1 MSKTIYVVGST
12 SNLFSS
18 LLPSFL
24 QNKHKLFST
33 VRSESNPSRMIN
45 LETNGV
51 KFIQS
56 SDALEMLKN
65 TSSDEARVLW
75 LSTHDDPDTLSK
87 LAEVS
92 PTLAISSGAIM
103 DFYRGLEKEENLNAY
118 KKAKISVLRVPNVCA
133 LVPGFY
139 IEDVEVPDW
148 ASKGLHGETT
158 AKLFSKQGGTIDY
171 SKMYSVTPKSF
182 IVNVIDEWI
191 SNPQLFPVNV
201 PIIACSDRQ
210 YRRWELRQRVNSLE
224 GFQPF
229 SSVEEDAISK
239 APSDSNDVYSTFYH
253 VVNANGKR
261 MVVTD
266 DDVTAA
272 CTRATTFLK

>member
-1 MSKTIYVVGST
+1 MSKTIYIVGAT

-33 VRSESNPSRMIN
+33 VRLETSESRIMN
-45 LETNGV
+45 LEKNGV
-51 KFIQS
+51 QFIQPGA
-56 SDALEMLKN
+56 ALELLKN
-65 TSSDEARVLW
+65 TPSNDARVLW
-75 LSTHDDPDTLSK
+75 LSTHDDTETLSR
-87 LAEVS
+87 LSQVA

-118 KKAKISVLRVPNVCA
+118 KKAKLSVLRVSNVVA

-139 IEDVEVPDW
+139 LEDIAVPDW

-158 AKLFSKQGGTIDY
+158 AKLFSKQGGAIDY
-171 SKMYSVTPKSF
+171 SKMYSVTPKTF
-182 IVNVIDEWI
+182 IVNVINEWI
-191 SNPQLFPVNV
+191 ANPQSFPVNV
-201 PIIACSDRQ
+201 PVIACSDRQ

-229 SSVEEDAISK
+229 SAADQETITK
-239 APSDSNDVYSTFYH
+239 APADPNDVYSPFEH
-253 VVNANGKR
+253 CVNANGKR
-261 MVVTD
+261 YVITD
-266 DDVTAA
+266 DDVTKA
-272 CTRATTFLK
+272 CVNATTFLK